1 MKNNTKHVE
10 KKKINLSNVTLEE
23 MGESIAKFTKEL
35 NRFGFRQS
43 FYYALHGE
51 TIPKVAMTKVAL
63 EYAAAV
69 YHELHDPRRGAALLI
84 QTRELGAALFKNN
97 APVSH
102 RKAEIVRNYIRDVIG
117 AVSHDNLVNLD
128 LPKEV
133 WGSVKVDEQFLRAMC
148 DMLTFHTPKWLMDI
162 QRHKLTTVKS
172 QFDYVDGIVSK
183 PRTGIHYELFVT
195 DGYHSDILMR
205 DKRGVNP
212 DKWQSGLGTNPRP
225 VIGKTAEVR
234 MFRIGLSKGKKPFYN
249 EVKMGSQEYFNLLP
263 LIPRISRELE
273 NQIVLAEMEAEK
285 SSTPASQAQLDQ
297 LLSRFAT
304 K

>member
-10 KKKINLSNVTLEE
+10 KNKINLSNVTLEE

-51 TIPKVAMTKVAL
+51 TIPKVVMIKVAL

-69 YHELHDPRRGAALLI
+69 YHELHKPEKRDELLTR
-84 QTRELGAALFKNN
+84 TRELGAVLFRVR
-97 APVSH
+97 PDGD
-102 RKAEIVRNYIRDVIG
+102 RKTEVVRSYIRDVIG
-117 AVSHDNLVNLD
+117 NVVHDNLINLD
-128 LPKEV
+128 LPIEV
-133 WGSVKVDEQFLRAMC
+133 CGAVKVDEQFLRVMC

-162 QRHKLTTVKS
+162 QRHKLTSVKA
-172 QFDYVDGIVSK
+172 QFDYVDAIVSK
-183 PRTGIHYELFVT
+183 PRTGTHYELFVT
-195 DGYHSDILMR
+195 DGYHSDILLR
-205 DKRGVNP
+205 DKRGTNP
-212 DKWQSGLGTNPRP
+212 DKWQSSLGAKARP

-234 MFRIGLSKGKKPFYN
+234 IFRIGLSKGKKPFYN

-285 SSTPASQAQLDQ
+285 SSTPATQAQLDQ